1 MRSATVVAVVLC
13 LASAR
18 LCAGG
23 ATHYGDPVPVDVEAV
38 SLAAALA
45 ESERYAQSPHAIRGE
60 ITSVCQDKGCWTIIR
75 DGSAW
80 ARVSTG
86 HRYFLPKDASGIA
99 VAYGRLELKQIDART
114 VAHLAAEG
122 GEAQEQEFRIDAI
135 AIAIEPAAE
144 GTP

>member
-1 MRSATVVAVVLC
+1 MRSTFVLSLMLC
-13 LASAR
+13 TGSAA
-18 LCAGG
+18 LG
-23 ATHYGDPVPVDVEAV
+23 AAEVTYYGEQMPADPVPVT
-38 SLAAALA
+38 LATALA
-45 ESERYAQSPHAIRGE
+45 DPERYAQSPHAIRGE

-75 DGSAW
+75 DGSHW

-86 HRYFLPKDASGIA
+86 HRYFLPKDASGSA
-99 VAYGRLELKQIDART
+99 VAWGRLELKEIDAKT

-122 GEAQEQEFRIDAI
+122 GQAQSQEFRIDAL